1 MGRFD
6 NNIGIKIMSKEK
18 SIAKGILEERP
29 VEEDFILLCSENNTD
44 EPQELKHKVAVDHL
58 QFHFCLEGTAEF
70 MFNGGNYSMHLKNE
84 HSFILYNPNTELP
97 IHALTD
103 SGTSLISLLIP
114 IRTLHA
120 FFSKESQFID
130 FLNDKNRD
138 KKYYKE
144 RPISPSWIIVLR
156 QILEHNL
163 HPVICPI
170 YYRAKGME
178 LLSLY
183 FNAPQDIDIEQ
194 CPFLVDERN
203 MAKIRLAKEIVIEKM
218 ANPPTLQELSNEIL
232 LPLNRLKE
240 GFKQVYGNTV
250 FGFLLEYKMERA
262 RQLLASGSLNVNE
275 VGQKLGYSSSS
286 HFIAAFKR
294 EFGTTPK
301 RYAMSLTQQP

>member
-1 MGRFD
+1 
-6 NNIGIKIMSKEK
+6 MSREK
-18 SIAKGILEERP
+18 NIAKGALEERP
-29 VEEDFILLCSENNTD
+29 VEEGFILLCSENNSD
-44 EPQELKHKVAVDHL
+44 KLQELNHKVDVEYL
-58 QFHFCLEGTAEF
+58 QFHFCIEGSTEF
-70 MFNGGNYSMHLKNE
+70 IFNEGSYSIHLKNE
-84 HSFILYNPNTELP
+84 HSIILYNPKKELP
-97 IHALTD
+97 IYALTD
-103 SGTSLISLLIP
+103 PGTTLVSLLIP

-144 RPISPSWIIVLR
+144 RPISPSWITVLK
-156 QILEHNL
+156 QILRHNL
-163 HPVICPI
+163 HPVVCPI

-183 FNAPQDIDIEQ
+183 FNAPQDIDVEQ

-203 MAKIRLAKEIVIEKM
+203 VAKIRLAKEIIIQKM
-218 ANPPTLQELSNEIL
+218 ANPPTLQELADEIL

-250 FGFLLEYKMERA
+250 FGFLLKYKMERA
-262 RQLLASGSLNVNE
+262 RQLLVSGSLNVNE
-275 VGQKLGYSSSS
+275 IGQELGYSSPS
-286 HFIAAFKR
+286 HFIVAFKR

-301 RYAMSLTQQP
+301 KYAMSLTQP

>member
-1 MGRFD
+1 
-6 NNIGIKIMSKEK
+6 MSKEK

-44 EPQELKHKVAVDHL
+44 KTQELKHKVGIDQL
-58 QFHFCLEGTAEF
+58 QFHFCLEGTTEF
-70 MFNGGNYSMHLKNE
+70 MFNGGSYSMPLKNE
-84 HSFILYNPNTELP
+84 HSIILYNPNTELP
-97 IHALTD
+97 IHALTAP
-103 SGTSLISLLIP
+103 GTSLISLLIP

-144 RPISPSWIIVLR
+144 RPISPSWIIVLK
-156 QILEHNL
+156 QILKRNL

-183 FNAPQDIDIEQ
+183 FNAPQNIDVEQ
-194 CPFLVDERN
+194 CPFLIDERN
-203 MAKIRLAKEIVIEKM
+203 MAKIRLAKEIVIQKM

-262 RQLLASGSLNVNE
+262 RQLLAAGSMNVNE
-275 VGQKLGYSSSS
+275 VGQELGYSSSS